1 MFQVKGII
9 LGPDYL
15 LREHAI
21 YNGKVQN
28 MDPWSMDPLRGPG
41 PWTGSIKLWTG
52 SMDPL
57 SWTGSMDPLFLQVEV
72 AP

>member
-15 LREHAI
+15 LRKHAI

-28 MDPWSMDPLRGPG
+28 MDPLHGLGSWTPNHGPG
-41 PWTGSIKLWTG
+41 PWTPYFYKLRLHHKLRF
-52 SMDPL
+52 DDL
-57 SWTGSMDPLFLQVEV
+57 
-72 AP
+72 